1 MMNMETTVAKEW
13 ISAEEF
19 AHILGSAPQQ
29 IRDRIKLQLIPGG
42 MFMPSMTGNRPI
54 YKVHYTTFLASL
66 PGHKETTNEV

>member
-54 YKVHYTTFLASL
+54 YKVHYPTFLASL